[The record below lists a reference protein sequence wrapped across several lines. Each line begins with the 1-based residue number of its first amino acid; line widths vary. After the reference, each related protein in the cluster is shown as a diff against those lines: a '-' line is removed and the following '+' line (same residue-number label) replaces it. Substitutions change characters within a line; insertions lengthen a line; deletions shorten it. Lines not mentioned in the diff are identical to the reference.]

1 MNKLKEFLKSE
12 KWFRIKLRIE
22 SIVFSLIFGGF
33 CLTVLLGVLFG
44 LCYIGAKWSE
54 KRGPT
59 CAACRI
65 EGNYEINKYSHI
77 TFCDHHGRLFLDIY
91 TKEKER
97 QKGQTK

>member
-1 MNKLKEFLKSE
+1 MNKLKEFLNSE

-33 CLTVLLGVLFG
+33 CLTMFLVVLFG

-59 CAACRI
+59 CVVCRI
-65 EGNYEINKYSHI
+65 EGNYELNKHTSI
-77 TFCDHHGRLFLDIY
+77 TFCDKHKKMVLRLYF
-91 TKEKER
+91 KEKER
-97 QKGQTK
+97 QKGQL